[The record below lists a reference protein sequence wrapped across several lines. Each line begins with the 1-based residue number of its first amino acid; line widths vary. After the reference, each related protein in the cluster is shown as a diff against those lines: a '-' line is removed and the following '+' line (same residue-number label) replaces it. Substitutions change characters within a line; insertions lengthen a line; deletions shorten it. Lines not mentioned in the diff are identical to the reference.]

1 MPTSPSSTAGSR
13 SRDRVSGAES
23 SSAGRTAGLA
33 PVRGRRRPWLL
44 GLGALL
50 ATLGGLTVVWLVG
63 AAGDRQ
69 EVLAVRSDVA
79 YGQALTADDLTTARV
94 SVDPG
99 VAVLSTQDA
108 DAVIGLVASTRLSP
122 GMLLTSDMVEPSG
135 EPEAGRVLVPIAVP
149 ADRMPAGGLRADDR
163 LLAVDAEGAGD
174 MAPTPATVVRVGPA
188 DINGITVVD
197 VTTATQAGPGLAVAA
212 ANGHI
217 ALVVQ
222 PSGN

>member
-1 MPTSPSSTAGSR
+1 M
-13 SRDRVSGAES
+13 
-23 SSAGRTAGLA
+23 
-33 PVRGRRRPWLL
+33 
-44 GLGALL
+44 
-50 ATLGGLTVVWLVG
+50 VWLVG

-79 YGQALTADDLTTARV
+79 YGQVLSADDVTTARV

-99 VAVLSTQDA
+99 VAVLPTQDA

-122 GMLLTSDMVEPSG
+122 GMLLTTDMVEPVG
-135 EPEAGRVLVPIAVP
+135 EPGAGRVLVPIAVP

-163 LLAVDAEGAGD
+163 LLAVDAEGAGA

-188 DINGITVVD
+188 DINGTTVVD
-197 VTTATQAGPGLAVAA
+197 VTTATQAGPDLAVAA
-212 ANGHI
+212 ANGHV

-222 PSGN
+222 PSGG

>member
-1 MPTSPSSTAGSR
+1 MPTSPSSTAGAR

-163 LLAVDAEGAGD
+163 LLAVDAEGPGTWRPPRRPWSAWVRPTS
-174 MAPTPATVVRVGPA
+174 MASPW
-188 DINGITVVD
+188 
-197 VTTATQAGPGLAVAA
+197 
-212 ANGHI
+212 
-217 ALVVQ
+217 
-222 PSGN
+222 SM

>member
-1 MPTSPSSTAGSR
+1 MPTSPSTTAGSR
-13 SRDRVSGAES
+13 SRDRTVGVES
-23 SSAGRTAGLA
+23 SLAGRTAGLS

-69 EVLAVRSDVA
+69 EVLAVRTDVA
-79 YGQALTADDLTTARV
+79 YGQALTAEDVTTARV

-99 VAVLSTQDA
+99 VAVLPTQDA

-122 GMLLTSDMVEPSG
+122 GMLLTTDMVEPAG
-135 EPEAGRVLVPIAVP
+135 EPGAGRVLVPIAVP
-149 ADRMPAGGLRADDR
+149 ADRMPAGGLRPDDR
-163 LLAVDAEGAGD
+163 LLAVDAEGAGA
-174 MAPTPATVVRVGPA
+174 MEPTPATVVRVGPA
-188 DINGITVVD
+188 DINGMTVVD

-212 ANGHI
+212 ANGHV

>member
-1 MPTSPSSTAGSR
+1 MPTSPSSTAGAR

-135 EPEAGRVLVPIAVP
+135 EPGAGRVLVPIAVP